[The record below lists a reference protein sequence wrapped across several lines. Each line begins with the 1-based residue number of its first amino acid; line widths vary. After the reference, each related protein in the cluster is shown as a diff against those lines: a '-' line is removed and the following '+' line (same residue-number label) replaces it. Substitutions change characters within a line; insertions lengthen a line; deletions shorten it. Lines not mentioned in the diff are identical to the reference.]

1 MEKKKEERM
10 EGGIRVITGG
20 IFFAI
25 KNIWKNLQKLL
36 KFQLV
41 GKTHF
46 STKNPYAFVQKN

>member
-1 MEKKKEERM
+1 M